1 MKYGP
6 VSNFSGA
13 ELRHIKVAVVSLSFG
28 VKGEL
33 QRVQTESAP
42 TLQKLGQEAWSLE
55 RMASWASHQEVGP
68 PVEGNPLECF
78 SVFVGPAAVGGPAHR
93 EAGAEASLAG

>member
-1 MKYGP
+1 MYGP

-13 ELRHIKVAVVSLSFG
+13 ELRHFKVAVVSLSFG

-55 RMASWASHQEVGP
+55 
-68 PVEGNPLECF
+68 
-78 SVFVGPAAVGGPAHR
+78 
-93 EAGAEASLAG
+93 